1 MSRIIK
7 IIIISLILCFSMSF
21 LTAVDTPDPD
31 GTDSDERVWGVGL
44 SVLSPGLPI
53 ALKGVYQKGD
63 WSAQIEFNYF
73 YMLGMLRLDGK
84 RVLRGSDGND
94 VYGFIGITGSHFNDG
109 LMAAD
114 SINNSLMADF
124 GVGAEFR
131 FGRKRQF
138 GLGIEG
144 GLLVPF
150 WSNQGLDQFDNSGL
164 MVANAFAL
172 LWL

>member
-1 MSRIIK
+1 MSRIYKLVIFG
-7 IIIISLILCFSMSF
+7 LIVCFAMSF
-21 LTAVDTPDPD
+21 LSAADAPVPDSSDP
-31 GTDSDERVWGVGL
+31 DERVWGVGL

-63 WSAQIEFNYF
+63 WGAQIEFNYF
-73 YMLGMLRLDGK
+73 YMLGMIRLDGK
-84 RVLRGSDGND
+84 RILKGSNGND
-94 VYGFIGITGSHFNDG
+94 IYGFIGITGSHFNDG
-109 LMAAD
+109 LMQVD
-114 SINNSLMADF
+114 SINNSLLADF
-124 GVGAEFR
+124 GIGAEFR

-138 GLGIEG
+138 GLGVEG

-150 WSNQGLDQFDNSGL
+150 WSNLGLDQFDNSGL

>member
-1 MSRIIK
+1 MSRIV
-7 IIIISLILCFSMSF
+7 ILVVICLLASSAMSF
-21 LTAVDTPDPD
+21 LTAADAPDP
-31 GTDSDERVWGVGL
+31 GAADSDEHVWGVGV
-44 SVLSPGLPI
+44 SVLSPGLPV

-73 YMLGMLRLDGK
+73 YMLGMLRIDGK
-84 RVLRGSDGND
+84 RVIRGGNGND
-94 VYGFIGITGSHFNDG
+94 IYGFIGITGSHFTDG
-109 LMAAD
+109 LMEAD

-124 GVGAEFR
+124 GIGAEFR
-131 FGRKRQF
+131 FGRRRQF

-150 WSNQGLDQFDNSGL
+150 WSNLGLDQYDNSGL